1 MMKNLNITT
10 GACWHGAWQSA
21 MIEPNRKLYDYE
33 LVFFSEGECRV
44 ICEEQSF
51 SCRKGFVIIIPPGK
65 EHCTIADTECYRWC
79 IHFDWYGDCR
89 AYLEKRKF
97 FIYPDADNRFESEYA
112 ARDFSEISFPVC
124 FEISEE
130 ESAGLLILFRNFF
143 AAGPDSLGGRLQQKG
158 IFEQI
163 LGQVLESSD
172 AKIQKKQGNIVFFKG
187 KSLLDMRFAD
197 ADIEIRKIAAELG
210 ITPNHFNKLFRKYL
224 GTTPS
229 LYLQNRRLL
238 HSEFLLENTTKSV
251 KEIAHLCGFADANYF
266 IRCFRKKNNI
276 TPARFR

>member
-1 MMKNLNITT
+1 MIKKLNITT
-10 GACWHGAWQSA
+10 GAFWHGAWHGG

-33 LVFFSEGECRV
+33 LILFAEGKCRV
-44 ICEEQSF
+44 ISEEQTF
-51 SCRKGFVIIIPPGK
+51 FCDGGTVLIIPPGR
-65 EHCTIADTECYRWC
+65 EHCTTADSECYRYC

-89 AYLEKRKF
+89 AYEEKREF
-97 FIYPDADNRFESEYA
+97 FIYPDAGNKFEAEYA
-112 ARDFSEISFPVC
+112 AKDLPEMIFPAC
-124 FEISEE
+124 FKIREDEF
-130 ESAGLLILFRNFF
+130 ARLVILFRHFF
-143 AAGPDSLGGRLQQKG
+143 AVQPDTLGGRLQQKG

-163 LGQVLESSD
+163 LGTVLDSADAESY
-172 AKIQKKQGNIVFFKG
+172 KKQGNPLFFKG
-187 KSLLDMRFAD
+187 KRLLDMHFAD
-197 ADIEIRKIAAELG
+197 ADIEIRQIAAELG
-210 ITPNHFNKLFRKYL
+210 ITPNHFNKIFRKYL